1 LLKTKQATLK
11 YKRIDGYVQE
21 TGMPPKGAPSWCLN
35 KVALERLNRSTEK
48 VPIYDRDSEN
58 DSYNGDDD
66 NYDDDNNSP
75 DDIDNNNRAESSKNH
90 KRKKRKHHKKESK
103 KRKSKKAK

>member
-1 LLKTKQATLK
+1 MVSLLKTKRATLK

-35 KVALERLNRSTEK
+35 KVALERINRSTE
-48 VPIYDRDSEN
+48 VPIYDWDSEN
-58 DSYNGDDD
+58 GSYNGDDD
-66 NYDDDNNSP
+66 NDDDNNSP
-75 DDIDNNNRAESSKNH
+75 DDIDNRAESSKNR

-103 KRKSKKAK
+103 KRKSKKSK